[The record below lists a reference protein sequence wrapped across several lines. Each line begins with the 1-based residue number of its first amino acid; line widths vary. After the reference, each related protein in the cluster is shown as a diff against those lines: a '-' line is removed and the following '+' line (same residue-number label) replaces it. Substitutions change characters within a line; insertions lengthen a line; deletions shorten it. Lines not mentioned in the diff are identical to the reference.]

1 MVNSTRHAQ
10 LVVRCNNPNDAEV
23 LDYSRGLF
31 KFDDKLIKCIKVHS
45 VGLLPEEE
53 DDIQTASIQNFPHSA
68 EGHSILNYPSRI

>member
-31 KFDDKLIKCIKVHS
+31 KFDEKSIKCIEIHS
-45 VGLLPEEE
+45 FGLLPEGE
-53 DDIQTASIQNFPHSA
+53 DDTQTRAQRHGNDVSP
-68 EGHSILNYPSRI
+68 